1 MGGAGACYHAR
12 RKPNGRI
19 PALAVGDLVLCE
31 SAAICMHIADHHPDA
46 KLAPPLRTPE
56 RSHFYKWL
64 VFLTNTVQAEVM
76 TYHYPENHT
85 DDPAQEAAVKR
96 IAAERTMK
104 AWAVLEQNL
113 GAVGMNPGAIT
124 SGA

>member
-1 MGGAGACYHAR
+1 
-12 RKPNGRI
+12 
-19 PALAVGDLVLCE
+19 
-31 SAAICMHIADHHPDA
+31 MHIADHHPDA

-104 AWAVLEQNL
+104 AWPFSSRTWAP
-113 GAVGMNPGAIT
+113 ARSCWARATRPAT
-124 SGA
+124 PTC